1 MQVRDCIIK
10 DNLKELISNT
20 YINKVHLF
28 FDSLSLRTQQLN
40 MFNLKYLSDE
50 WPSGGKFPKKRLSE
64 DKTSWKVSCWFVET
78 VNNLESN
85 QAVLELV
92 VEVLK
97 KTTYKGF

>member
-40 MFNLKYLSDE
+40 MFNLKYL
-50 WPSGGKFPKKRLSE
+50 
-64 DKTSWKVSCWFVET
+64 
-78 VNNLESN
+78 
-85 QAVLELV
+85 
-92 VEVLK
+92 
-97 KTTYKGF
+97 